1 MDKQSNNITLP
12 QFADAASVG
21 LLALEPDVLL
31 ARDLSHALL
40 LMLEKL
46 MPQSGGPYHTYHN
59 FVFDT
64 IDIAALHRAAGM
76 AADAAAAAAEQ
87 LYQGLENDRV
97 GTP

>member
-1 MDKQSNNITLP
+1 MAATLNTP
-12 QFADAASVG
+12 TDPDSPSRPG
-21 LLALEPDVLL
+21 LLAVEPDVLL
-31 ARDLSHALL
+31 ARDMSHALL

-46 MPQSGGPYHTYHN
+46 MPQSGGPYHN